1 MTLILVTILAFL
13 FLLGLIMVGFLWYMK
28 AVAGILI
35 VRKHEELE
43 RITASNDIPEQWTA
57 RHNERIIKLHQQGNL
72 EKSRK
77 LQEAARRSYVRKL
90 KRLAHYLRRTR
101 LVDSEET
108 RTYTLMQLDSVR
120 MKWEEQSSHG

>member
-1 MTLILVTILAFL
+1 MTLILVTVLAFL
-13 FLLGLIMVGFLWYMK
+13 LLLGLTMAGFLWYMK

-43 RITASNDIPEQWTA
+43 RITANHDIPEQWTA
-57 RHNERIIKLHQQGNL
+57 RHNERIIRLHRQGNL

-77 LQEAARRSYVRKL
+77 LQEAARRSYIRKL
-90 KRLAHYLRRTR
+90 KRLTHYLRKTR

-108 RTYTLMQLDSVR
+108 RAYTLLQLESVR